1 MGSVKTS
8 INQDLN
14 CTRSLLLPTQLV
26 WPHKAT
32 QHTPRMHKLK
42 YVAVIVHKLK
52 YVAHKQQCSVYY
64 RHAYLSLKYPNKMV
78 TKKTVFIVHHLVPL
92 LNLGILIKF
101 HNMDVCF
108 CFPTTMLPCG

>member
-42 YVAVIVHKLK
+42 YVAVIVHKSSVYAIESLDPRSRESVPEFCHWNIK
-52 YVAHKQQCSVYY
+52 KRKMCSV
-64 RHAYLSLKYPNKMV
+64 HAV
-78 TKKTVFIVHHLVPL
+78 TFIALEANP
-92 LNLGILIKF
+92 I
-101 HNMDVCF
+101 
-108 CFPTTMLPCG
+108 

>member
-1 MGSVKTS
+1 MGGVKTS

-42 YVAVIVHKLK
+42 YVAVIVHKSCTD
-52 YVAHKQQCSVYY
+52 AIE
-64 RHAYLSLKYPNKMV
+64 SLDPRSRES
-78 TKKTVFIVHHLVPL
+78 LPL
-92 LNLGILIKF
+92 P
-101 HNMDVCF
+101 D
-108 CFPTTMLPCG
+108 

>member
-14 CTRSLLLPTQLV
+14 CTRSLLLPTELV

-42 YVAVIVHKLK
+42 YVAVIVHKSCMLYAPINVK
-52 YVAHKQQCSVYY
+52 PH
-64 RHAYLSLKYPNKMV
+64 YPPPGL
-78 TKKTVFIVHHLVPL
+78 TKGLV
-92 LNLGILIKF
+92 GDFRRFDQKF
-101 HNMDVCF
+101 C
-108 CFPTTMLPCG
+108 PTSGAFDRSKF